1 MNNEITLK
9 SFCSYLICIWFRLKP
24 NVLKRMLLT
33 GLFFALWWTLYLFT
47 LVVCFYLDYED
58 VLKYH
63 SHMLAITIEGNR
75 VSFSIS
81 NIINSS
87 AFWTQHPSSQV
98 HKNSICKS
106 KPSAIPGTI
115 FSGHDFPLSFM
126 HLLFC
131 EKIMLPSSLA
141 KGILA

>member
-9 SFCSYLICIWFRLKP
+9 SFYSHLICIWFRLKP
-24 NVLKRMLLT
+24 NVLKSMLLT
-33 GLFFALWWTLYLFT
+33 ELFFALWWTFYLFT

-58 VLKYH
+58 VLKCH

-87 AFWTQHPSSQV
+87 ASWTQHPSSQV

-106 KPSAIPGTI
+106 KHLQFQVPYLVVMTSLHPSCTC
-115 FSGHDFPLSFM
+115 FSM
-126 HLLFC
+126 
-131 EKIMLPSSLA
+131 IR
-141 KGILA
+141 